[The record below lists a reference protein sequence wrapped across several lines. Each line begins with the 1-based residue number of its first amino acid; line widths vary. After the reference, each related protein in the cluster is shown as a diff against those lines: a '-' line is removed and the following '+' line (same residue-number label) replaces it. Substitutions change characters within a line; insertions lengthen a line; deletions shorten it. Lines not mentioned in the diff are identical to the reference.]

1 MRIIPD
7 TNVLVS
13 GLISPHG
20 PPAQIITHWLG
31 DDFTLL
37 YTPAM
42 LEELEDVLNR
52 AWLKTMLA
60 KTPDR
65 IPDLLE
71 AVTILGTFVAGYVNV
86 AGAVSDP
93 FDEMFLAC
101 ALLGEADYLVTGDKQ
116 LLALAEFGK
125 TEIVPPA
132 RFLQIIIERN
142 G

>member
-1 MRIIPD
+1 MRVVLD

-20 PPAQIITHWLG
+20 PQAQIITHWSE

-37 YTPAM
+37 YLPAM

-52 AWLKTMLA
+52 TWLKAWLA
-60 KTPDR
+60 KAPDR

-71 AVTILGTFVAGYVNV
+71 AVTVLGTLVVGYVNV
-86 AGAVSDP
+86 VGAVSDP

-101 ALLGEADYLVTGDKQ
+101 AVLGEADYLVTGDKEV
-116 LLALAEFGK
+116 LALAEYGK
-125 TEIVPPA
+125 AEIVPPA
-132 RFLQIIIERN
+132 RFRQILVDRN
-142 G
+142 R